1 MTTASLTIDSS
12 GTLQIGN
19 GGTVGSISG
28 NVINNGSLQVD
39 RSDSVGAINANVSGS
54 GSVTLI
60 GSGTVTFAGSNS
72 YSGSTNIDEGSLV
85 IRSTSAL
92 STHSAINNDSSLS
105 IQTGTSAVPVTAASL
120 SGTGVLII
128 GAGSKVGYLVLSA
141 NGQID
146 QQSTVIVNNGST
158 LDLTNNKFFV
168 NYGTNPSPVG
178 GIAAELASGYSGGLW
193 NGIGIISSTVAAE
206 NISQSALV
214 YSVGYADGAD
224 GIVTGLSSGQIEI
237 LPTLAG
243 DAKLQGQVVFGD
255 FQLLSQYFGSAGSW
269 DEGNFSYGSAVKF
282 GDFQLLSQNFGESS
296 AAVLQAASS
305 TATAAGPIPSTKSAS
320 ASPSTSLSTSF
331 VSSIG
336 STPDESL
343 LEDSDALDVL

>member
-1 MTTASLTIDSS
+1 
-12 GTLQIGN
+12 
-19 GGTVGSISG
+19 
-28 NVINNGSLQVD
+28 
-39 RSDSVGAINANVSGS
+39 
-54 GSVTLI
+54 
-60 GSGTVTFAGSNS
+60 
-72 YSGSTNIDEGSLV
+72 
-85 IRSTSAL
+85 
-92 STHSAINNDSSLS
+92 
-105 IQTGTSAVPVTAASL
+105 
-120 SGTGVLII
+120 
-128 GAGSKVGYLVLSA
+128 
-141 NGQID
+141 
-146 QQSTVIVNNGST
+146 
-158 LDLTNNKFFV
+158 
-168 NYGTNPSPVG
+168 
-178 GIAAELASGYSGGLW
+178 
-193 NGIGIISSTVAAE
+193 
-206 NISQSALV
+206 LV